1 LKFSAEKN
9 ISKDDSILPDI
20 IQILPQMIH
29 AFVLRYQRNALAI
42 GDSTVGIASVAGFC
56 FCTTMLSDP
65 VGADRL
71 PRHFMPDLTVMA
83 ELF

>member
-1 LKFSAEKN
+1 MHLRLG
-9 ISKDDSILPDI
+9 IQLLGLPAS
-20 IQILPQMIH
+20 QG
-29 AFVLRYQRNALAI
+29 FV
-42 GDSTVGIASVAGFC
+42 